1 MQVWRAAAR
10 ELVKDNVAIV
20 RSDDDRRVTYRELK
34 EAAVAYAADWA
45 GAFGF
50 DVGGSLEERGRG
62 KAVGV
67 MAHPGA
73 EYCAAMLAVWRL
85 GWIAVPL
92 SPSHPIGELTHAIR
106 EARVEIVFVTDNL
119 LDKVAD
125 LGRSCP
131 VRAVRYIDDVPR
143 DRDDASRDDL
153 TKSPEPEPD
162 DGALVI
168 FTSGTTGAPKAAL
181 HTHASLAA
189 QIDSLAE
196 AWGWTGAD
204 KILHALPLNHV
215 HGIVNAWMCA
225 HAVGAEVTFCAKFSA
240 TEWWRS
246 VADRNDGTHTTTTIF
261 MGVPTMYVR
270 LIQSYDAVESEERR
284 RQMSAGASRLRLCVS
299 GSAAC
304 PVPVA
309 KRWSEIAGG
318 KELLERYGATEIG
331 MALSQPLAGRR
342 VPGRVGHPLPGV
354 QVKLVDGELR
364 VKGPGVFG
372 GYVGRPEATAACFDE
387 LGFFITGDATEY
399 DENLGYRI
407 MGRTSV
413 DIIKH
418 GGYKLSA
425 LEIESA
431 VLEHP
436 GVGECAVCG
445 VPDDVYGEIVGCV
458 LAPGPGPASD
468 GAPVS
473 PPPDAEELRAFL
485 KDRMASYKAPGVVV
499 VVDAVP
505 RNAMGKVNKRS
516 LVGLFGASRG
526 SSK

>member
-10 ELVKDNVAIV
+10 ELVNDNVAIV

-246 VADRNDGTHTTTTIF
+246 VADRDDGTHATTTIF

-445 VPDDVYGEIVGCV
+445 VLDDVYGEIVGCV
-458 LAPGPGPASD
+458 LAPGPASD
-468 GAPVS
+468 GSPVS

>member
-246 VADRNDGTHTTTTIF
+246 VADRDDGTHATTTIF

-458 LAPGPGPASD
+458 LAPGPASD

>member
-458 LAPGPGPASD
+458 LAPGPASD

>member
-162 DGALVI
+162 NGALVI

-246 VADRNDGTHTTTTIF
+246 VADRNDGTHATTTIF

-458 LAPGPGPASD
+458 LAPGPASD

>member
-131 VRAVRYIDDVPR
+131 VRALRYIDDVPR

-246 VADRNDGTHTTTTIF
+246 VADRNDGTHATTTIF

-372 GYVGRPEATAACFDE
+372 GYVGRPEATVACFDE

-458 LAPGPGPASD
+458 LAPGPASD

>member
-73 EYCAAMLAVWRL
+73 EYCAAMLAAWRL

-143 DRDDASRDDL
+143 DRDDASRDDDL
-153 TKSPEPEPD
+153 TKGPEPEPD

-189 QIDSLAE
+189 QIDSLTK

-204 KILHALPLNHV
+204 KIFHALPLNHV

-284 RQMSAGASRLRLCVS
+284 RRMSAGASRLRLCVS

-309 KRWSEIAGG
+309 ERWSEIAGG

-331 MALSQPLAGRR
+331 MALSQPPAGRR

-354 QVKLVDGELR
+354 RVKLVGGELR

-458 LAPGPGPASD
+458 LAPGPASD

-516 LVGLFGASRG
+516 LVGLFGTSRG

>member
-204 KILHALPLNHV
+204 KIIHALPLNHV

-458 LAPGPGPASD
+458 LAPGPASD

>member
-246 VADRNDGTHTTTTIF
+246 VADRDDGTHATTTIF

-458 LAPGPGPASD
+458 LAPGPASD

-516 LVGLFGASRG
+516 LVGLFGARRG

>member
-246 VADRNDGTHTTTTIF
+246 VADRDDGTHATTTIF

>member
-20 RSDDDRRVTYRELK
+20 RSDDGRRVTYRELK

-67 MAHPGA
+67 MALPGA

-445 VPDDVYGEIVGCV
+445 VLDDVYGEIVGCV
-458 LAPGPGPASD
+458 LAPGPASD

>member
-143 DRDDASRDDL
+143 DRDDASRDGL

-458 LAPGPGPASD
+458 LAPGPASD

>member
-246 VADRNDGTHTTTTIF
+246 VADRDDGTHATTTIF

-372 GYVGRPEATAACFDE
+372 GYVGRPEATVACFDE

-458 LAPGPGPASD
+458 LAPGPASD

>member
-10 ELVKDNVAIV
+10 ELVEDNVAIV
-20 RSDDDRRVTYRELK
+20 RSDDGRRVTYRELK
-34 EAAVAYAADWA
+34 EAAVGYVADWA

-67 MAHPGA
+67 MALPGA

-125 LGRSCP
+125 LRPSCP
-131 VRAVRYIDDVPR
+131 VRALRCIDDVPR

-153 TKSPEPEPD
+153 TNSPEPTPN

-189 QIDSLAE
+189 QIESLTK
-196 AWGWTGAD
+196 AWGWNGAD

-240 TEWWRS
+240 TQWWR
-246 VADRNDGTHTTTTIF
+246 VVVDDYEQTNRQTPTTIF

-270 LIQSYDAVESEERR
+270 LIQAYDAVESEERR
-284 RQMSAGASRLRLCVS
+284 REMSAAASKLRLCVS
-299 GSAAC
+299 GSAAM
-304 PVPVA
+304 PTPVA
-309 KRWSEIAGG
+309 KRWSELTNG

-331 MALSQPLAGRR
+331 MALSQPLRGRR

-354 QVKLVDGELR
+354 RVKLVDGELR

-387 LGFFITGDATEY
+387 DGFFITGDTVEY

-458 LAPGPGPASD
+458 LALAPGGSD
-468 GAPVS
+468 CGTVS
-473 PPPDAEELRAFL
+473 PPPPTAEALRAFL
-485 KDRMASYKAPGVVV
+485 RDRLASYKAPGVVV

-516 LVGLFGASRG
+516 LVGLFG
-526 SSK
+526 SK

>member
-246 VADRNDGTHTTTTIF
+246 VADRNDGTHATTTIF

>member
-162 DGALVI
+162 NGALVI

-458 LAPGPGPASD
+458 LAPGPASD

>member
-246 VADRNDGTHTTTTIF
+246 VADRNDGMHTTTTTF

-458 LAPGPGPASD
+458 LAPGPASD

>member
-162 DGALVI
+162 NGALVI

-204 KILHALPLNHV
+204 NILHALPLNHV

-458 LAPGPGPASD
+458 LAPGPASD

>member
-20 RSDDDRRVTYRELK
+20 RSDDDRRVTYRELR

-246 VADRNDGTHTTTTIF
+246 VADRDDGTHATTTIF

-458 LAPGPGPASD
+458 LAPGPASD

>member
-246 VADRNDGTHTTTTIF
+246 VADRNDGTHATTTIF

-458 LAPGPGPASD
+458 LAPGPASD

>member
-246 VADRNDGTHTTTTIF
+246 VADRDDGTHATTTIF

-407 MGRTSV
+407 MGRTSM

-458 LAPGPGPASD
+458 LAPGPASD

>member
-131 VRAVRYIDDVPR
+131 VRALRYIDDVPR

-458 LAPGPGPASD
+458 LAPGPASD

>member
-189 QIDSLAE
+189 QIDSLTK
-196 AWGWTGAD
+196 AWGWNGAD

-458 LAPGPGPASD
+458 LAPGPASD

-473 PPPDAEELRAFL
+473 APPDAEELRAFL

>member
-20 RSDDDRRVTYRELK
+20 RSDDGRRVTYRELK
-34 EAAVAYAADWA
+34 EASVAYAADWA

-67 MAHPGA
+67 MALPGA
-73 EYCAAMLAVWRL
+73 EYCAAMLAAWRL

-106 EARVEIVFVTDNL
+106 EAKIEVIFVTDNL
-119 LDKVAD
+119 IDKVAD
-125 LGRSCP
+125 LESPSCH
-131 VRAVRYIDDVPR
+131 VRRLRDIDDVPR
-143 DRDDASRDDL
+143 DRDAASRDDL
-153 TKSPEPEPD
+153 TASPEPEPD

-189 QIDSLAE
+189 QIDSLTK
-196 AWGWTGAD
+196 AWGWSCED

-225 HAVGAEVTFCAKFSA
+225 HANGAQVTFCAKFSA
-240 TEWWRS
+240 TQWWR
-246 VADRNDGTHTTTTIF
+246 VVVDWKQTPTTMF

-270 LIQSYDAVESEERR
+270 LIQAYDAVTSEERR
-284 RQMSAGASRLRLCVS
+284 AEMSAAASRLRLCVS
-299 GSAAC
+299 GSAAM

-318 KELLERYGATEIG
+318 EELLERYGATEIG
-331 MALSQPLAGRR
+331 MALSQPLRGRR

-354 QVKLVDGELR
+354 EVKIVDGELR

-372 GYVGRPEATAACFDE
+372 GYVGRPEATAACFDGD
-387 LGFFITGDATEY
+387 GFFITGDATEY
-399 DENLGYRI
+399 EDENLGGYRI

-418 GGYKLSA
+418 GGHKLSA

-445 VPDDVYGEIVGCV
+445 LPDDVYGEIVGCV
-458 LAPGPGPASD
+458 LAPAPASVNAD

-473 PPPDAEELRAFL
+473 PPPTAEELRAFL
-485 KDRMASYKAPGVVV
+485 RDGLASYKAPSVVV

-516 LVGLFGASRG
+516 LVGLFGSR
-526 SSK
+526 

>member
-1 MQVWRAAAR
+1 
-10 ELVKDNVAIV
+10 
-20 RSDDDRRVTYRELK
+20 
-34 EAAVAYAADWA
+34 
-45 GAFGF
+45 
-50 DVGGSLEERGRG
+50 
-62 KAVGV
+62 
-67 MAHPGA
+67 MALPGA

-125 LGRSCP
+125 LGDLCP
-131 VRAVRYIDDVPR
+131 VRALRYIDDVPR
-143 DRDDASRDDL
+143 DRDVASRDDL
-153 TKSPEPEPD
+153 TNSPEPTPN

-189 QIDSLAE
+189 QIKSLTK
-196 AWGWTGAD
+196 AWGWNGAD

-240 TEWWRS
+240 TQWWR
-246 VADRNDGTHTTTTIF
+246 VVVDDYEQTNRQTPTTIF

-270 LIQSYDAVESEERR
+270 LIQAYDAVESEERR
-284 RQMSAGASRLRLCVS
+284 REMSAAASKLRLCVS
-299 GSAAC
+299 GSAAM
-304 PVPVA
+304 PTPVA
-309 KRWSEIAGG
+309 KRWSELTNG

-331 MALSQPLAGRR
+331 MALSQPLRGRR

-354 QVKLVDGELR
+354 RVKLVDGELR

-387 LGFFITGDATEY
+387 DGYFLTGDSVEY
-399 DENLGYRI
+399 DENLGYGI

-458 LAPGPGPASD
+458 LAPGPGGSD
-468 GAPVS
+468 CGLVSS
-473 PPPDAEELRAFL
+473 PPPTAEALRAFL
-485 KDRMASYKAPGVVV
+485 RDRLASYKAPGVVV

-516 LVGLFGASRG
+516 LVGLFG
-526 SSK
+526 SK

>member
-10 ELVKDNVAIV
+10 ELVEDNVAIV
-20 RSDDDRRVTYRELK
+20 RSDDGRRVTYRELK
-34 EAAVAYAADWA
+34 EAAVAYAVDWA

-67 MAHPGA
+67 MALPGA

-125 LGRSCP
+125 LGSLCP
-131 VRAVRYIDDVPR
+131 VRALRYIDDVPR
-143 DRDDASRDDL
+143 DLDTASRDDL
-153 TKSPEPEPD
+153 TSSPEPTPN

-189 QIDSLAE
+189 QIDSLVE
-196 AWGWTGAD
+196 AWGWNGAD

-240 TEWWRS
+240 TQWWR
-246 VADRNDGTHTTTTIF
+246 VVVDDYEQTHRQTPTTIF

-270 LIQSYDAVESEERR
+270 LIQAYDAVESEERR
-284 RQMSAGASRLRLCVS
+284 REMSAAASKLRLCVS
-299 GSAAC
+299 GSAAM
-304 PVPVA
+304 PTPVA
-309 KRWSEIAGG
+309 KRWSELTNG

-331 MALSQPLAGRR
+331 MALSQPLRGRR

-354 QVKLVDGELR
+354 RVKLVDGELR

-387 LGFFITGDATEY
+387 DGYFLTGDSVEY
-399 DENLGYRI
+399 DENLGYGI

-458 LAPGPGPASD
+458 LAPGPGGSD

-473 PPPDAEELRAFL
+473 SPPPTAEALRAFL
-485 KDRMASYKAPGVVV
+485 RDRLASYKAPGVVV

-516 LVGLFGASRG
+516 LVGLFG
-526 SSK
+526 SK

>member
-153 TKSPEPEPD
+153 TKSPEPEPN

-458 LAPGPGPASD
+458 LAPGPASD

>member
-10 ELVKDNVAIV
+10 ELVKDDVAIV

-246 VADRNDGTHTTTTIF
+246 VADRDDGTHATTTIF

-458 LAPGPGPASD
+458 LAPGPASD

-516 LVGLFGASRG
+516 LVGLFGARRG

>member
-10 ELVKDNVAIV
+10 ELVEDNVAIV
-20 RSDDDRRVTYRELK
+20 RSDDGRRVTYRELK

-67 MAHPGA
+67 MALPGA

-125 LGRSCP
+125 LGPLCP
-131 VRAVRYIDDVPR
+131 VRALRYIDDVPR
-143 DRDDASRDDL
+143 DLDTASRDDL
-153 TKSPEPEPD
+153 TNSPEPTPN

-189 QIDSLAE
+189 QIDSLTK
-196 AWGWTGAD
+196 AWGWSADD

-240 TEWWRS
+240 TQWWR
-246 VADRNDGTHTTTTIF
+246 VVVDDYEQTNRQTPTTIF

-270 LIQSYDAVESEERR
+270 LIQAYDAVESEERR
-284 RQMSAGASRLRLCVS
+284 REMSAAASKLRLCVS
-299 GSAAC
+299 GSAAM
-304 PVPVA
+304 PTPVA
-309 KRWSEIAGG
+309 KRWSELTNG

-331 MALSQPLAGRR
+331 MALSQPLRGRR

-354 QVKLVDGELR
+354 RVKLVDGELR

-387 LGFFITGDATEY
+387 DGYFLTGDSVEY
-399 DENLGYRI
+399 DENLGYGI

-458 LAPGPGPASD
+458 LAPGPGGSD
-468 GAPVS
+468 CGPVSS
-473 PPPDAEELRAFL
+473 PPPTAEALRAFL
-485 KDRMASYKAPGVVV
+485 RDRLASYKAPGVVV

-516 LVGLFGASRG
+516 LVGLFG
-526 SSK
+526 SK

>member
-20 RSDDDRRVTYRELK
+20 RSDDGRRVTYRELK
-34 EAAVAYAADWA
+34 EASVAYAADWA

-67 MAHPGA
+67 MALPGA

-106 EARVEIVFVTDNL
+106 EAKIEVIFVTDNL
-119 LDKVAD
+119 IDKVAN
-125 LGRSCP
+125 LESPSCH
-131 VRAVRYIDDVPR
+131 VRRLRDIDDVPR
-143 DRDDASRDDL
+143 DRDAASRDDL
-153 TKSPEPEPD
+153 TASPEPEPD

-189 QIDSLAE
+189 QIDSLTK
-196 AWGWTGAD
+196 AWGWSCED

-225 HAVGAEVTFCAKFSA
+225 HANGAQVTFCAKFSA
-240 TEWWRS
+240 TQWWRI
-246 VADRNDGTHTTTTIF
+246 VVDWKQNPTTLF

-270 LIQSYDAVESEERR
+270 LIQAYDAVTSEERR
-284 RQMSAGASRLRLCVS
+284 AEMSAAASRLRLCVS
-299 GSAAC
+299 GSAAM

-318 KELLERYGATEIG
+318 NELLERYGATEIG
-331 MALSQPLAGRR
+331 MALSQPLRGRR

-354 QVKLVDGELR
+354 EVKIVDGELR

-372 GYVGRPEATAACFDE
+372 GYVGVYPGFECRMHRFDLGDESWHAVARHFRTDLRVFAHDAIHAHHDKDIRCLATFPISRSW
-387 LGFFITGDATEY
+387 LWGVVSITGSPIVSTP
-399 DENLGYRI
+399 
-407 MGRTSV
+407 
-413 DIIKH
+413 
-418 GGYKLSA
+418 LSRR
-425 LEIESA
+425 
-431 VLEHP
+431 
-436 GVGECAVCG
+436 
-445 VPDDVYGEIVGCV
+445 
-458 LAPGPGPASD
+458 APTFAAFWSTASIT
-468 GAPVS
+468 
-473 PPPDAEELRAFL
+473 
-485 KDRMASYKAPGVVV
+485 
-499 VVDAVP
+499 
-505 RNAMGKVNKRS
+505 
-516 LVGLFGASRG
+516 FGSE
-526 SSK
+526 